1 MSVFVECKTKESA
14 LKNTGA
20 KEQCLEGLFI
30 KPFLSHPNF
39 EFETF
44 EAAKNK
50 DNWIQAIAQKKIIP
64 LFDVEELASA
74 NTEDTLF
81 EGRRKQYVTAKGKKV
96 STFSS
101 FLSLCSFNAL
111 KSYHA
116 KDMQLFEF
124 TEDGAIKAVHTSTN
138 GLKGQ
143 SVVLNIGKRLDATAD
158 RPPSVL
164 VTINYKDFNE
174 FEDHGA
180 IIRPDFSGDDL
191 FGIFDAHIEQV
202 SATATQIN
210 VKVTTGCSGGDA
222 PISGLTLA
230 NFVVKNAAGQV
241 QTVTFAEGS
250 NGEYILTGEN
260 IANGFTV
267 SLNGVVTVEDVS
279 YETVESL
286 IVALA

>member
-1 MSVFVECKTKESA
+1 MSVYVECKGNETA

-30 KPFLSHPNF
+30 KPFLAHPGF
-39 EFETF
+39 SFETF
-44 EAAKNK
+44 EDAKNK
-50 DNWIQAIAQKKIIP
+50 EKWVQAIADKKIIP

-111 KSYHA
+111 KSYNG

-124 TEDGAIKAVHTSTN
+124 TEDGAIKAVHTDSK
-138 GLKGQ
+138 GVKGQ
-143 SVVLNIGKRLDATAD
+143 GVVLNIGKRLDATAD

-174 FEDHGA
+174 FEDHGV
-180 IIRPDFSGDDL
+180 ILYPDFVADDL
-191 FGIFDAHIEQV
+191 FGIFDVHLSQV
-202 SATATQIN
+202 SASATEII
-210 VKVTTGCSGGDA
+210 VKASTGCGNGGAAVSDLKSA
-222 PISGLTLA
+222 D
-230 NFVVKNAAGQV
+230 FVVKDASGQV
-241 QTVTFAEGS
+241 QTVSFAE
-250 NGEYILTGEN
+250 NKGEYVLTGTDF
-260 IANGFTV
+260 ADGFTV
-267 SLNGVVTVEDVS
+267 SLNDVITIEDLS
-279 YETVESL
+279 YEAVEPL
-286 IVALA
+286 VVKLT